1 MSFPL
6 PGQRWTSAS
15 QPELGLGL
23 IITAEG
29 DRVEICFPA
38 AEEVRQYVF
47 SSAPLI
53 RVHFK
58 EGDKIKNQA
67 GQEFTVEAVEE
78 RDGLLV
84 YLCGEEEIREE
95 HLFDAL
101 SFIKPEERLLAGQ
114 CDDLH
119 SYELRVQALQQNG
132 RFRCSPARGFSGAR
146 IDLIPHQLA
155 IAAEAAGRLAPRVLL
170 ADEVGLGKTI
180 EACLILHRLHLTG
193 RADRVLILVPEPLVH
208 QWFVE
213 LLRRFN
219 LLFAIFDEDR
229 CKAIQGSEG
238 DANPFLDSQLILSAT
253 EFLTAHPQRAEE
265 ARAAGFDLMIVDEAH
280 HLQWKPDSASH
291 AYSVIESLSEVTA
304 SLLLLTATPEQLGPE
319 GHFARLR
326 LLDPERFPDL
336 AGFRQEAEEYE
347 PLAGVVG
354 RLSEGTPLTRG
365 DKAIITERSE
375 RSADLV
381 AALDNEDP
389 SSRQSLVRDLID
401 CFGTGRVMFRNTRER
416 LTGFPERKLHLVRLE
431 LSSTDEADP
440 VEVRVDWLAD
450 FLQGIPQEKVVLICE
465 SAELAESIRTLLLT
479 RIQIES
485 AQFHEKL
492 TLLQRDRNAA
502 WFADPEGA
510 RILICSEIGSEG
522 RNFQFAHHLVLFD
535 LPINPELLEQRIGR
549 LDRIG
554 QTETV
559 NIHVP
564 VVKGSSDE
572 LLARWYSEGLDAFE
586 HPLKGASTLLASLGP
601 ELKGLQENEDPSSFE
616 DFLKRSALMKEQVSQ
631 DLSSGHDRLLELG
644 APSSESAQTL
654 IEHISNADHDPD
666 FEKFV
671 IRLFDYLGLEVEDL
685 SLRSYIFK
693 KGERLSEDFAEFPE
707 DGLSVTFDRD
717 FALAREDIAL
727 ITPDHPLF
735 RDAIEVLL
743 SREQGNCSFAHWK
756 TARGKTMLLE
766 CNYVLECLGPSRL
779 HMDRFLPPTPYRTVV
794 DHKGNDHSS
803 DEGLPSA
810 NLEPRSPRKLVSQ
823 SVFRKEILPGML
835 KKAEQITGE
844 QADSQIARAV
854 EDAGKSLS
862 AEIKRLHD
870 LADKNNKVS
879 PAEIEALTSH
889 RDEILRL
896 LGQSRLRLD
905 ALRLIWRTPA

>member
-416 LTGFPERKLHLVRLE
+416 LTGFPERKLHLVQLE

-535 LPINPELLEQRIGR
+535 LPVNPELLEQRIGR

-601 ELKGLQENEDPSSFE
+601 ELKGLQDTEEPSCFE

-779 HMDRFLPPTPYRTVV
+779 HIDRFLPPTPYRTVV

-870 LADKNNKVS
+870 LANKNNKVS

>member
-23 IITAEG
+23 VICAEG
-29 DRVEICFPA
+29 DRVEMCFPA

-58 EGDKIKNQA
+58 EGDRIKNQA
-67 GQEFTVEAVEE
+67 GKEFTVEAVED
-78 RDGLLV
+78 RDGILV
-84 YLCGEEEIREE
+84 YRTEGGEIREE

-114 CDDLH
+114 CDDLR

-132 RFRCSPARGFSGAR
+132 RFRSSPARGFSGAR

-155 IAAEAAGRLAPRVLL
+155 IAAEAASRLAPRILL

-180 EACLILHRLHLTG
+180 EACLIMHRLHLTG
-193 RADRVLILVPEPLVH
+193 RADRVLILVPEPLIH

-229 CKAIQGSEG
+229 CKSIEG
-238 DANPFLDSQLILSAT
+238 PDDDLNPFLDSQLVLSAT
-253 EFLTAHPQRAEE
+253 EFLTAHPQRAEQ
-265 ARAAGFDLMIVDEAH
+265 ARAAGFDLLIVDEAH
-280 HLQWKPDSASH
+280 HLQWKPGSPSLP
-291 AYSVIESLSEVTA
+291 YSIIESLSEVTA

-326 LLDPERFPDL
+326 LLDPERFSDL
-336 AGFRQEAEEYE
+336 SSFRQEAKEYE
-347 PLAGVVG
+347 PLADVVG
-354 RLSEGTPLTRG
+354 RLSEGAPLT
-365 DKAIITERSE
+365 
-375 RSADLV
+375 SADKDMISGR
-381 AALDNEDP
+381 AEQSATFLDNLDNADAT
-389 SSRQSLVRDLID
+389 SRKSLARDLVD

-416 LTGFPERKLHLVRLE
+416 LTGFPERKLHLIHLDPPAGGETE
-431 LSSTDEADP
+431 LLQA
-440 VEVRVDWLAD
+440 RMDWLAG
-450 FLQGIPQEKVVLICE
+450 FLREIPQEKVVLICK
-465 SAELAESIRTLLLT
+465 SVELAESIRSLLLA

-485 AQFHEKL
+485 AQFHEDL
-492 TLLQRDRNAA
+492 TLIQRDRNAA
-502 WFADPEGA
+502 WFADPGGA

-535 LPINPELLEQRIGR
+535 LPRDPELLEQRIGR

-554 QTETV
+554 QTETI

-572 LLARWYSEGLDAFE
+572 LLARWYAEGLAAFE
-586 HPLKGASTLLASLGP
+586 HPLKGSSALSAALDS
-601 ELKGLQENEDPSSFE
+601 ELKSLQENRDPSAFE
-616 DFLKRSALMKEQVSQ
+616 DFLKRTSLMKKEVSNR
-631 DLSSGHDRLLELG
+631 LSSGHDRLLELG
-644 APSSESAQTL
+644 APSSESAGSL
-654 IEHISNADHDPD
+654 IEHIAEADHDPG
-666 FEKFV
+666 FEKFA
-671 IRLFDYLGLEVEDL
+671 ISLFDYLGLEVEDL
-685 SLRSYIFK
+685 SLRSYILR
-693 KGERLSEDFAEFPE
+693 KGERLSEDFAEFPD
-707 DGLSVTFDRD
+707 DGLSATFDRD

-727 ITPDHPLF
+727 ITPDHPIF

-743 SREQGNCSFAHWK
+743 SRERGNCSFAHWK

-766 CNYVLECLGPSRL
+766 CHYVLECLAPSRL
-779 HMDRFLPPTPYRTVV
+779 HVDRFLPPTPYRTVV

-803 DEGLPSA
+803 DEGFWSA
-810 NLEPRSPRKLVSQ
+810 NLEPGSPRKLVSQ

-835 KKAEQITGE
+835 KRAEHIADEQSCRQI
-844 QADSQIARAV
+844 SQAV
-854 EDAGKSLS
+854 ETAGKSLS
-862 AEIKRLHD
+862 AEIERLHN
-870 LADKNNKVS
+870 LSQKNSKVS
-879 PAEIEALTSH
+879 PSEIESLRSH
-889 RDEILRL
+889 RDEILQL

>member
-58 EGDKIKNQA
+58 EGDRIKNQA

-78 RDGLLV
+78 RDGLLA

-114 CDDLH
+114 CDDLR

-381 AALDNEDP
+381 AALDNEDT

-416 LTGFPERKLHLVRLE
+416 LTGFPERKLHLVQLE

-535 LPINPELLEQRIGR
+535 LPVNPELLEQRIGR

-601 ELKGLQENEDPSSFE
+601 ELKGLQDTEEPSCFE

>member
-1 MSFPL
+1 M
-6 PGQRWTSAS
+6 
-15 QPELGLGL
+15 
-23 IITAEG
+23 
-29 DRVEICFPA
+29 
-38 AEEVRQYVF
+38 
-47 SSAPLI
+47 
-53 RVHFK
+53 
-58 EGDKIKNQA
+58 
-67 GQEFTVEAVEE
+67 
-78 RDGLLV
+78 
-84 YLCGEEEIREE
+84 
-95 HLFDAL
+95 
-101 SFIKPEERLLAGQ
+101 
-114 CDDLH
+114 
-119 SYELRVQALQQNG
+119 
-132 RFRCSPARGFSGAR
+132 
-146 IDLIPHQLA
+146 
-155 IAAEAAGRLAPRVLL
+155 
-170 ADEVGLGKTI
+170 
-180 EACLILHRLHLTG
+180 
-193 RADRVLILVPEPLVH
+193 
-208 QWFVE
+208 
-213 LLRRFN
+213 
-219 LLFAIFDEDR
+219 
-229 CKAIQGSEG
+229 
-238 DANPFLDSQLILSAT
+238 
-253 EFLTAHPQRAEE
+253 
-265 ARAAGFDLMIVDEAH
+265 
-280 HLQWKPDSASH
+280 
-291 AYSVIESLSEVTA
+291 
-304 SLLLLTATPEQLGPE
+304 
-319 GHFARLR
+319 
-326 LLDPERFPDL
+326 
-336 AGFRQEAEEYE
+336 
-347 PLAGVVG
+347 
-354 RLSEGTPLTRG
+354 
-365 DKAIITERSE
+365 
-375 RSADLV
+375 
-381 AALDNEDP
+381 
-389 SSRQSLVRDLID
+389 
-401 CFGTGRVMFRNTRER
+401 
-416 LTGFPERKLHLVRLE
+416 
-431 LSSTDEADP
+431 
-440 VEVRVDWLAD
+440 
-450 FLQGIPQEKVVLICE
+450 
-465 SAELAESIRTLLLT
+465 
-479 RIQIES
+479 
-485 AQFHEKL
+485 
-492 TLLQRDRNAA
+492 
-502 WFADPEGA
+502 
-510 RILICSEIGSEG
+510 
-522 RNFQFAHHLVLFD
+522 
-535 LPINPELLEQRIGR
+535 
-549 LDRIG
+549 
-554 QTETV
+554 

-601 ELKGLQENEDPSSFE
+601 ELKGLQDTEEPSCFE

-779 HMDRFLPPTPYRTVV
+779 HIDRFLPPTPYRTVV

>member
-1 MSFPL
+1 VSFPL

-114 CDDLH
+114 CDDLR

-381 AALDNEDP
+381 AALDNEDT

-416 LTGFPERKLHLVRLE
+416 LTGFPERKLHLVQLE

-535 LPINPELLEQRIGR
+535 LPVNPELLEQRIGR

-601 ELKGLQENEDPSSFE
+601 ELKGLQETEEPSCFE

>member
-381 AALDNEDP
+381 AALDNEDT

-416 LTGFPERKLHLVRLE
+416 LTGFPERKLHLVQLE

-535 LPINPELLEQRIGR
+535 LPVNPELLEQRIGR

-601 ELKGLQENEDPSSFE
+601 ELKGLQETEEPSCFE

>member
-58 EGDKIKNQA
+58 EGDRIKNQA

-114 CDDLH
+114 CDDLR

-381 AALDNEDP
+381 AALDNEDT

-535 LPINPELLEQRIGR
+535 LPVNPELLEQRIGR

-601 ELKGLQENEDPSSFE
+601 ELKGLQETEEPSCFE

>member
-58 EGDKIKNQA
+58 EGDRIKNQA

-114 CDDLH
+114 CDDLR

-381 AALDNEDP
+381 AALDNEDT

-535 LPINPELLEQRIGR
+535 LPVNPELLEQRIGR

-601 ELKGLQENEDPSSFE
+601 ELKGLQETEEPSCFE

-779 HMDRFLPPTPYRTVV
+779 HIDRFLPPTPYRTVV

>member
-23 IITAEG
+23 VISAEG

-58 EGDKIKNQA
+58 EGDRIKNQA
-67 GQEFTVEAVEE
+67 GEEFTVTAIED

-84 YLCGEEEIREE
+84 YLSGEEEIREE

-114 CDDLH
+114 CDDLR

-132 RFRCSPARGFSGAR
+132 RFRSSPARGFSGAR

-155 IAAEAAGRLAPRVLL
+155 IAAEAASRLAPRILL

-180 EACLILHRLHLTG
+180 EACLIMHRLHLTG
-193 RADRVLILVPEPLVH
+193 RAARVLILVPEPLVH

-229 CKAIQGSEG
+229 CNSIQSTEE
-238 DANPFLDSQLILSAT
+238 DLNPFLDSQLILSAT
-253 EFLTAHPQRAEE
+253 EFLTNHPQRAEQ
-265 ARAAGFDLMIVDEAH
+265 ARAAGFDLLIVDEAH
-280 HLQWKPDSASH
+280 HLQWNPETPSP
-291 AYSVIESLSEVTA
+291 AYSVIEALSKVAA

-336 AGFRQEAEEYE
+336 ASFRQEAKEYE
-347 PLAGVVG
+347 PLADVVG
-354 RLSEGTPLTRG
+354 RLSEGAALTRD
-365 DKAIITERSE
+365 DKAFISARSE
-375 RSADLV
+375 RSATLL
-381 AALDNEDP
+381 AALDNED
-389 SSRQSLVRDLID
+389 SASRKSLARDLVD

-416 LTGFPERKLHLVRLE
+416 LTGFPERKLHLVQLDPPASDETDLLE
-431 LSSTDEADP
+431 ACM
-440 VEVRVDWLAD
+440 DWLAA
-450 FLQGIPQEKVVLICE
+450 FLQEIPREKVVLICK
-465 SAELAESIRTLLLT
+465 SVELAEAIRSLLLA

-485 AQFHEKL
+485 AQFHEDL

-535 LPINPELLEQRIGR
+535 LPTNPELLEQRIGR

-564 VVKGSSDE
+564 VVKATSDE

-586 HPLKGASTLLASLGP
+586 HPLKGASTLSAALGT
-601 ELKGLQENEDPSSFE
+601 ELKRLQEDREPETFE
-616 DFLKRSALMKEQVSQ
+616 DFLKRTSLMKEKVSKG
-631 DLSSGHDRLLELG
+631 LSSGHDRLLELG
-644 APSSESAQTL
+644 APSSESAGTL
-654 IEHISNADHDPD
+654 IEHIAEADHDPS

-671 IRLFDYLGLEVEDL
+671 ISLFDYLGLEVEDL

-707 DGLSVTFDRD
+707 DGLSATFDRD

-766 CNYVLECLGPSRL
+766 CHYVLECLAPSRL
-779 HMDRFLPPTPYRTVV
+779 HVDRFLPPTPYRTVV

-803 DEGLPSA
+803 DEGLRSA
-810 NLEPRSPRKLVSQ
+810 NLEPGSPRKLVSQ
-823 SVFRKEILPGML
+823 SVFRQEILPGML
-835 KKAEQITGE
+835 TKAEQIAGE
-844 QADSQIARAV
+844 EARTQIKQAVDT
-854 EDAGKSLS
+854 AGTSLS
-862 AEIKRLHD
+862 AEIKRLHN
-870 LADKNNKVS
+870 LAEKNSKVS
-879 PAEIEALTSH
+879 PAEIDALTSH
-889 RDEILRL
+889 RAEILQL

>member
-58 EGDKIKNQA
+58 EGDRIKNQA

-78 RDGLLV
+78 RGGLLV

-381 AALDNEDP
+381 AALDNEDT

-535 LPINPELLEQRIGR
+535 LPVNPELLEQRIGR

-601 ELKGLQENEDPSSFE
+601 ELKGLQDTEEPSCFE

>member
-58 EGDKIKNQA
+58 EGDRIKNQA

-114 CDDLH
+114 CDDLR

-347 PLAGVVG
+347 SLAGVVG

-381 AALDNEDP
+381 AALDNEDT

-416 LTGFPERKLHLVRLE
+416 LTGFPERKLHLVQLE

-535 LPINPELLEQRIGR
+535 LPVNPELLEQRIGR

-601 ELKGLQENEDPSSFE
+601 ELKGLQETEEPSCFE

-779 HMDRFLPPTPYRTVV
+779 HIDRFLPPTPYRTVV

>member
-280 HLQWKPDSASH
+280 HLQWKPDSASQ

-381 AALDNEDP
+381 AALDNEDT

-416 LTGFPERKLHLVRLE
+416 LTGFPERKLHLVQLE

-535 LPINPELLEQRIGR
+535 LPVNPELLEQRIGR

-601 ELKGLQENEDPSSFE
+601 ELKGLQETEEPSCFE

>member
-58 EGDKIKNQA
+58 EGDRIKNQA

-78 RDGLLV
+78 RGGLLV

-114 CDDLH
+114 CDDLR

-381 AALDNEDP
+381 AALDNEDT

-416 LTGFPERKLHLVRLE
+416 LTGFPERKLHLVQLE

-535 LPINPELLEQRIGR
+535 LPVNPELLEQRIGR

-601 ELKGLQENEDPSSFE
+601 ELKGLQETEEPSCFE

-654 IEHISNADHDPD
+654 IEHISNADNDPD

-779 HMDRFLPPTPYRTVV
+779 HIDRFLPPTPYRTVV